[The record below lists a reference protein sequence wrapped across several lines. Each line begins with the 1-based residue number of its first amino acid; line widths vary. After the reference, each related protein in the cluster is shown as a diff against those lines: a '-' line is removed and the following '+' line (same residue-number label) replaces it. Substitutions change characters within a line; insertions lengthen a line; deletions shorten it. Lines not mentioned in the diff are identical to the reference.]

1 MHGEIDRA
9 AEQRFVD
16 FLGEQALAAEVAQR
30 LVPDAVARGGDGL
43 KRDGGVTKAVRSDQ
57 QRPHMVRLPQ
67 RERASTRADQKRALN
82 QALDSVSLNR
92 KEGIIV
98 FNRPGLTL

>member
-1 MHGEIDRA
+1 M
-9 AEQRFVD
+9 RFLAVD
-16 FLGEQALAAEVAQR
+16 SGR

-43 KRDGGVTKAVRSDQ
+43 KRDGIAAKTVRSDQ
-57 QRPHMVRLPQ
+57 RRPHMVRLPQ
-67 RERASTRADQKRALN
+67 RKRATARADQKRALN

-92 KEGIIV
+92 KEGIIL